1 MFKSLVVAATILVS
15 TLTAQAYSSLGGID
29 ILPNGSM
36 ARCQESSNSGI
47 RAYRLSLK
55 EISTTS
61 LILNIDTLVCLRLE
75 GQMTFVPY
83 ALSAKQT
90 YHNNGH
96 VIIYENIE
104 ASLLVTNSEATS
116 VLARIKVDTSHF
128 SQEIKL
134 DIQALQTK
142 VFDISLQLLEVI
154 RIDGKVVD
162 QNVRSHGTY
171 RINLN

>member
-1 MFKSLVVAATILVS
+1 MFKPLVVAATILVS
-15 TLTAQAYSSLGGID
+15 TLTAQAFSSSGID
-29 ILPNGSM
+29 ISPNGSM
-36 ARCQESSNSGI
+36 ARCQETSDAGI

-96 VIIYENIE
+96 VIVYENID
-104 ASLLVTNSEATS
+104 ASLLVTNAEATS
-116 VLARIKVDTSHF
+116 LLARITIDTSRF
-128 SQEIKL
+128 SQEVKL
-134 DIQALQTK
+134 DVQALKAK

-162 QNVRSHGTY
+162 QNVRTNGTY